1 MKMHFCKIQAA
12 LETLFSNKHMKQE
25 DDSQPRVPLQA
36 LYGLSATQENKS
48 RDAAS
53 ERRKGMQTTWKS
65 HREQSQNEN
74 SFMFSEMLLLQFQQ
88 QAIWYSECNDREY
101 SLFLYKQISYS
112 FEFHHFLDL
121 CFQYFPALHDINKCI
136 HIFSGNYSNICH
148 LK

>member
-25 DDSQPRVPLQA
+25 DDSKPRVPLQA
-36 LYGLSATQENKS
+36 LPGLSATQGNKS
-48 RDAAS
+48 SGAAS
-53 ERRKGMQTTWKS
+53 ERRRHADNTEESW
-65 HREQSQNEN
+65 EQSQNEG
-74 SFMFSEMLLLQFQQ
+74 SFMLSEIVLLQFQQ

-121 CFQYFPALHDINKCI
+121 CFQYFPVLHDINKCI
-136 HIFSGNYSNICH
+136 HIFSGNYSNISH